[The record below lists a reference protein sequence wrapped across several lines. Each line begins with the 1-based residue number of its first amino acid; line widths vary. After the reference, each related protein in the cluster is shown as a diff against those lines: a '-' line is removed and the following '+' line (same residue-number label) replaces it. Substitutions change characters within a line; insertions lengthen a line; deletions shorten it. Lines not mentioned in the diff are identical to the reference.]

1 MQVVSFFF
9 PFTLFFK
16 LTIKKERSLEPLSAS
31 SSQMDLNRKKLMIND
46 KLEFTVAEAGI
57 KRILRKTT
65 SIMPYKT

>member
-1 MQVVSFFF
+1 MQVVSFFSF
-9 PFTLFFK
+9 YPFLK
-16 LTIKKERSLEPLSAS
+16 PIIKKERSLERLSAFS
-31 SSQMDLNRKKLMIND
+31 FQMDLNRKKLMNN